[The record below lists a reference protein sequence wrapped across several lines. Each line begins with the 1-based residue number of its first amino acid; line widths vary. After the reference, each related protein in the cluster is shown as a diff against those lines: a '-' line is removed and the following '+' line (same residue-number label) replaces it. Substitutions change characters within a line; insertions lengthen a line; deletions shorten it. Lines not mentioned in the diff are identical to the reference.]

1 MRRFAIIGLAAASL
15 ALGGCDQMNVAA
27 GDGAG
32 ELADRIAIEDL
43 LTEYYSHFGGSND
56 EDFAQYYTEDAVF
69 DVNGRVATGREAI
82 VGIYEGLADPGTEEG
97 AAAAAPPPP
106 SDDVFHMLLSNVQ
119 VDVEGD
125 TATVKLYWTGI
136 LNTDPFG
143 PPTLQEH
150 GREYD
155 LLVKQD
161 GKWLIKHRV
170 VIADSAMP
178 ESFRETYQ
186 PRLDFDI
193 KAAQ

>member
-1 MRRFAIIGLAAASL
+1 MRKFAILGLATACI
-15 ALGGCDQMNVAA
+15 ALTGCDRA
-27 GDGAG
+27 GGAG
-32 ELADRIAIEDL
+32 GNDELADRIAIEDM

-56 EDFAQYYTEDAVF
+56 EDFAKYYTEDAVF

-82 VGIYEGLADPGTEEG
+82 VAIYEGLADPGQEEG
-97 AAAAAPPPP
+97 AAAPAP
-106 SDDVFHMLLSNVQ
+106 STDVFHMLLTNVQ
-119 VDVEGD
+119 VDVDGD
-125 TATVKLYWTGI
+125 TATAKMYWTGI

-150 GREYD
+150 GREQD

-170 VIADSAMP
+170 VTADSAMP

-186 PRLDFDI
+186 PRPDYDI
-193 KAAQ
+193 KAGK